1 MDAMSGDKWR
11 TVWAMT
17 VARIWRSEEYRRVF
31 LVDPKAALK
40 EIGITLPPGTDLRIL
55 QDTPTMTH
63 VVAPRDL
70 DIHQVTLEQ
79 FVAFFGHLLPL
90 PEGHELRLVQNTE
103 KTHHLVIPLQPE
115 AMQAGE
121 LTEAELMAIAGGG
134 TEATTTNTTEAV
146 EVETTEVT
154 VTETTVVQDAEATT
168 TVVAVAELVA
178 T

>member
-17 VARIWRSEEYRRVF
+17 VARIWRSDEYRQKF
-31 LVDPKAALK
+31 LADPTAALK
-40 EIGITLPPGTDLRIL
+40 EIGVTPPVGTAVRIL
-55 QDTPTMTH
+55 EDTETTTH
-63 VVAPRDL
+63 VVVPHDL

-90 PEGHELRLVQNTE
+90 PEGHDLRLVQTTG
-103 KTHHLVIPLQPE
+103 KTHYLVVPLQPK
-115 AMQAGE
+115 AMKSGE

-154 VTETTVVQDAEATT
+154 VTETSVAQDAEATT